1 MRTQD
6 DRSSTNTTSTG
17 TANADAADAGDAS
30 GDTRAAARVRE
41 ADDTE
46 DGVQE
51 GRQQRQ
57 RQRQRQRREHR
68 RPQPTIRVSTFD
80 DTRLA
85 TFPPGLFLSVSVRVC
100 PCLSV
105 CLSVCVPVC
114 FGRMLSESKRNP
126 ATPPP
131 LLFAEWFHGKA
142 VLDVGCNVGHTAIE
156 IGECIAGATTL
167 GPF

>member
-100 PCLSV
+100 LSV
-105 CLSVCVPVC
+105 CLSVCLFVLVAC
-114 FGRMLSESKRNP
+114 FLSPS
-126 ATPPP
+126 ATLQLPPP